1 MFSTSE
7 TQAGNTLGGRRDPDG
22 DFFVVVKLCGNK
34 RTKWTWE
41 IRRKSKPLGVKYEGD
56 EFDTTRDATA
66 AGQNALKDFLHL
78 FTEESTHK

>member
-34 RTKWTWE
+34 RTKWTWNSAE
-41 IRRKSKPLGVKYEGD
+41 SQSHSASNMKAMNLIRHEMRQLPDKTRSKIFYIFLRKK
-56 EFDTTRDATA
+56 
-66 AGQNALKDFLHL
+66 
-78 FTEESTHK
+78 STHK